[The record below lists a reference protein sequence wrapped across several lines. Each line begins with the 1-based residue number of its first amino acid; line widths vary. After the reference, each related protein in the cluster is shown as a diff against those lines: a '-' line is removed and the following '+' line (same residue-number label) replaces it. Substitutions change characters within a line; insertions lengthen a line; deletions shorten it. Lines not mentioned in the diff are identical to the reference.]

1 MIIHY
6 HTEYLLLTW
15 LDTFAVFTQCLYLE
29 HLEIV
34 RTLTYTSLSSLNPLR
49 LLDTEH
55 YPDNLKQKI
64 EVRRLKTL
72 TIENCMSVYL
82 ILDLVQTNK
91 HLRKLKITRKSF
103 HHQMILSD
111 TLFLE
116 EIDVKLSPIVT
127 YTMV

>member
-1 MIIHY
+1 
-6 HTEYLLLTW
+6 
-15 LDTFAVFTQCLYLE
+15 LE
-29 HLEIV
+29 HLEIK
-34 RTLTYTSLSSLNPLR
+34 RNLTYSSISSLNPLK

-64 EVRRLKTL
+64 EVRKLKTL
-72 TIENCMSVYL
+72 IIENCMSVYL

-91 HLRKLKITRKSF
+91 HLKKLRIKRKSF

-116 EIDVKLSPIVT
+116 EIDVKLSPVVSYITVQNKRIRN
-127 YTMV
+127 